1 MAKKIIAVVQSRTT
15 STRFPNKVLSKIGK
29 NTVTQLVY
37 KRLKKSKLIND
48 IAFTIPSN
56 FKNNKLFQH
65 LKKLN
70 VNIFRGSESNVLD
83 RYFRTAT
90 KFKASIIVRI
100 TGDCPLVD
108 SQLIDKM
115 LRLFHKKKLD
125 YLYTLPKS
133 FPDGFDV
140 EIFSL
145 QTLSKIKKKAKNKY
159 DLEHVTS
166 YIRKNPYYFKIESL
180 KYFKDFGFIKVSLD
194 KKDDLSKIRRV
205 FKSFRSNIYFT
216 INDIFKTNKYKQ
228 LFKEDLKNN
237 INFLNK
243 TKEGQE
249 LWKKAKKVIPGGNM
263 LISKNPER
271 YLPNYWPTYFKSA
284 KGCKIKD
291 YDGNTF
297 LDISLMGVGTNVLG
311 YGNSEVDAAVKSAVK
326 NGNMSSLNC
335 KEEILLAEKLIEL
348 HPEFDMVKFARTGG
362 EANSVAI
369 RIARA
374 ASGRD
379 NVAICGYHGWH
390 DWYLSA
396 NLNNNNGKNLETHLI
411 KGLEI
416 EGVPKKLKKTSFPF
430 EYGNYS
436 KIEKIVKEKNI
447 GVIKMEVCRNTKPDK
462 KFLKFVRN
470 LATKNKIVLIFDE
483 CTTGFRQSLGGL
495 HKSTGVIPDIVIFG
509 KALGNGY
516 AITAIVGKKNIM
528 ESSQRSFISSTFWT
542 ERIGPT
548 AALKTIEY
556 MEKHKTWLKTASI
569 GKKIQKKW
577 SQIAELNK
585 LKIKI
590 NGIPSLTNFVFESE
604 NNQSYKTLITQEMF
618 KNNILAS
625 NSVYCSIKHDDK
637 TLKKYFETLNK
648 TFKLIKNC
656 EEGFDVRKHLQ
667 TKVSIKEFKRL
678 N

>member
-1 MAKKIIAVVQSRTT
+1 MAKKIIVIVQSRTT

-29 NTVTQLVY
+29 NTVTQLVF

-48 IAFTIPSN
+48 IVFTIPSN
-56 FKNNKLFQH
+56 FRNNKLFQH
-65 LKKLN
+65 LKKLD
-70 VNIFRGSESNVLD
+70 VNIFRGSENNVLD

-108 SQLIDKM
+108 SQLIDKI

-311 YGNSEVDAAVKSAVK
+311 YGNSEVDAAVKSVIK

-396 NLNNNNGKNLETHLI
+396 NLNNNNGKDLETHLI

-416 EGVPKKLKKTSFPF
+416 KGVPKKLKKTSFPF
-430 EYGNYS
+430 EYGNYN

-495 HKSTGVIPDIVIFG
+495 YKSTGVIPDIVIFG

-528 ESSQRSFISSTFWT
+528 ESSQKSFISSTFWT

>member
-1 MAKKIIAVVQSRTT
+1 MAKKIIAIVQSRTT

-29 NTVTQLVY
+29 DTVTELVI

-48 IAFTIPSN
+48 IVFTIPSN
-56 FKNNKLFQH
+56 FKNNKLFKH
-65 LKKLN
+65 LEKLN

-83 RYFRTAT
+83 RYFRTAI

-108 SQLIDKM
+108 PQLIDKM
-115 LRLFHKKKLD
+115 IRLFHKKKLD

-140 EIFSL
+140 EIFSF

-159 DLEHVTS
+159 DLEHVTP
-166 YIRKNPYYFKIESL
+166 YIRKNPYNFKVESL

-194 KKDDLSKIRRV
+194 KKGDLSKIRKV
-205 FKSFRSNIYFT
+205 FKSFRSNIHFT
-216 INDIFKTNKYKQ
+216 INDIFKTNKYKK

-243 TKEGQE
+243 TKKGQE

-311 YGNSEVDAAVKSAVK
+311 YGNSEVDAAVKFAVK

-416 EGVPKKLKKTSFPF
+416 EGVPKKLKRTSFPF

-436 KIEKIVKEKNI
+436 KIQKIVREKNI

-516 AITAIVGKKNIM
+516 AITAIVGKKNVM
-528 ESSQRSFISSTFWT
+528 EASQRSFISSTFWT

-625 NSVYCSIKHDDK
+625 NSVYCSIKHDDN

-648 TFKLIKNC
+648 VFKLIKNC
-656 EEGFDVRKHLQ
+656 EEGFDVRKYLQ
-667 TKVSIKEFKRL
+667 TKVSIKEFKRF

>member
-1 MAKKIIAVVQSRTT
+1 MAKKIIAIVQSRTT

>member
-1 MAKKIIAVVQSRTT
+1 MAKKIIVIVQSRTT

-29 NTVTQLVY
+29 NTVTQLVF

-48 IAFTIPSN
+48 IVFTIPSN
-56 FKNNKLFQH
+56 FRNNKLFQH
-65 LKKLN
+65 LKKLD
-70 VNIFRGSESNVLD
+70 VNIFRGSENNVLD

-108 SQLIDKM
+108 PELIDKM
-115 LRLFHKKKLD
+115 IHLFHKKKMD

-140 EIFSL
+140 EIFSI
-145 QTLSKIKKKAKNKY
+145 QTLRKIKKKAKNKY

-194 KKDDLSKIRRV
+194 KKNDLSKIRRV
-205 FKSFRSNIYFT
+205 FKSFKSNIYFT
-216 INDIFKTNKYKQ
+216 IDDIFKTNKYKQ
-228 LFKEDLKNN
+228 LFREDLKNN

-243 TKEGQE
+243 TKKGQE

-311 YGNSEVDAAVKSAVK
+311 YGNSEVDAAVKSVIK

-335 KEEILLAEKLIEL
+335 KEEILLAEKLVEL

-374 ASGRD
+374 ASGKD

-396 NLNNNNGKNLETHLI
+396 NLNNNNGKDLETHLI

-416 EGVPKKLKKTSFPF
+416 KGVPKKLKKTSFPF
-430 EYGNYS
+430 EYGNYN

-495 HKSTGVIPDIVIFG
+495 YKSTGVIPDIVIFG

-528 ESSQRSFISSTFWT
+528 ESSQKSFISSTFWT

-577 SQIAELNK
+577 HQIADLNK

-625 NSVYCSIKHDDK
+625 NSVYCSIKHDDN

-648 TFKLIKNC
+648 IFKLIKNC
-656 EEGFDVRKHLQ
+656 EEGFDIKKYLQ
-667 TKVSIKEFKRL
+667 TKVSIKEFKRF

>member
-1 MAKKIIAVVQSRTT
+1 MAKKIIAIVQSRAT

-29 NTVTQLVY
+29 DTVTELVI

-48 IAFTIPSN
+48 IVFTIPSN
-56 FKNNKLFQH
+56 FKNNKLFKH

-83 RYFRTAT
+83 RYFRTAI

-108 SQLIDKM
+108 PQLIDKM

-140 EIFSL
+140 EIFSF
-145 QTLSKIKKKAKNKY
+145 QTLSKIKKKAENKY
-159 DLEHVTS
+159 DLEHVTP
-166 YIRKNPYYFKIESL
+166 YIRKNPHNFKIESL

-194 KKDDLSKIRRV
+194 KKDDLSKIRKV
-205 FKSFRSNIYFT
+205 FKSFGSNIHFT
-216 INDIFKTNKYKQ
+216 INDIFKTNKYKK

-243 TKEGQE
+243 TKKGQE

-416 EGVPKKLKKTSFPF
+416 EGVPKKLKRTSFPF

-436 KIEKIVKEKNI
+436 KIQKIVKEKNI
-447 GVIKMEVCRNTKPDK
+447 GVIKMEVCRNTEPDK

-516 AITAIVGKKNIM
+516 AITAIVGKKNVM

-577 SQIAELNK
+577 NQIAELNK

-625 NSVYCSIKHDDK
+625 NSVYCSIKHDDN

-648 TFKLIKNC
+648 VFKLIKNC
-656 EEGFDVRKHLQ
+656 EEGFDVRRYLQ

>member
-1 MAKKIIAVVQSRTT
+1 MAKKIIAIVQSRTT

-656 EEGFDVRKHLQ
+656 EEGFDVRKYLQ